1 MTLTQS
7 LTNRNIYSNNN
18 ICSSKACAISLIPS
32 SIELEDYE
40 IQISAN
46 TSVISNT
53 VSSAT
58 ISIGKLYY

>member
-1 MTLTQS
+1 MTLTQ
-7 LTNRNIYSNNN
+7 TNPNIYSNNN
-18 ICSSKACAISLIPS
+18 ICSSKDCAISLIPP

-40 IQISAN
+40 IQISAS